1 MTARETAFQIL
12 LNFEQSGERLDY
24 LTDKSLNS
32 GNLSSKER
40 KFVSNL
46 VSGVIRHQT
55 FFDWKIASLFTGKYK
70 KALSKF
76 KITLRLAL
84 YEIDFLD
91 FIPPHAT
98 VNEYVNLA
106 KKKLPRANISTVN
119 ALLRTYLRE
128 GKYLKPEKKF
138 KYEETILAIQYSF
151 PEWLIK
157 RWLGIWGTDFVKNMC
172 RVLNERPTFD
182 IRVNE
187 KKISR
192 EDFRQRMITE
202 KIEFIPSDY
211 FPNVFKLTD
220 IQKIRQ
226 ANLLKD
232 GYCTVQDESG
242 LVVSHLLNPPNP
254 GDHILD
260 ACVAPGSKY
269 TSLYENYSKEIYLYG
284 LEINPKRLMLVKDN
298 CRRLGFPD
306 QRLVNGDAIS
316 PPFKAIFDQILVDA
330 PCSGF
335 GAIQKHPDIKWRRTL
350 KEIFTFQKLQL
361 AILDGIS
368 KHLKPGGILIYS
380 TCTVEPS
387 ENEMVVNE
395 FIKKQNGHFITLSPP
410 KELKAWTDKNNYI
423 RTFPHLHN
431 MEGSF
436 AVKMQKTE
444 QVNKFIAKGN

>member
-12 LNFEQSGERLDY
+12 LKFEQSGEHLDY

-32 GNLSSKER
+32 GQLSGKER

-46 VSGVIRHQT
+46 VSGAVRHQT
-55 FFDWKIASLFTGKYK
+55 LFDWKIASLFNGNYK

-76 KITLRLAL
+76 KIILRLAL

-98 VNEYVNLA
+98 VNEYVNMA
-106 KKKLPRANISTVN
+106 KKRLPKTNISTVN
-119 ALLRTYLRE
+119 AIMRVYLRE

-138 KYEETILAIQYSF
+138 KYEDTILSIRYSF

-157 RWLGIWGTDFVKNMC
+157 RWLGIWEPDFVANMC
-172 RVLNERPTFD
+172 RALNARPTFD

-192 EDFRQRMITE
+192 EEFKERLISE
-202 KIEFIPSDY
+202 KIDFIPSNY
-211 FPNVFKLTD
+211 FPNVFKITD
-220 IQKIRQ
+220 VQKIRQ
-226 ANLLKD
+226 INLLKE

-242 LVVSHLLNPPNP
+242 IIISHLLNTADP
-254 GDHILD
+254 GDNILD

-269 TSLYENYSKEIYLYG
+269 TALYEKYSKEVHFYG
-284 LEINPKRLMLVKDN
+284 LEINPKRLILVKDN

-306 QRLVNGDAIS
+306 QRLVNGDAIN
-316 PPFKAIFDQILVDA
+316 PPFKKLFDQILVDA

-335 GAIQKHPDIKWRRTL
+335 GTIQKHPDIKWRRTL
-350 KEIFTFQKLQL
+350 EEIFSFQKLQL
-361 AILDGIS
+361 NILNSIS
-368 KHLKPGGILIYS
+368 KCLKPGGILVYS
-380 TCTVEPS
+380 TCTVDPT
-387 ENEMVVNE
+387 ENELVINE
-395 FIKKQNGHFITLSPP
+395 FLAQQNGQFIPVAPPTELLSF
-410 KELKAWTDKNNYI
+410 ADKNNYI
-423 RTFPHLHN
+423 RTFPHLHD

-436 AVKMQKTE
+436 AVKMQKTD
-444 QVNKFIAKGN
+444 